1 MQRYYA
7 GCQAG
12 AEPSDFSPVAFLS
25 FPETP
30 RWLRIVLT
38 LVWAWLVARACV
50 ALHTP
55 IPWMI
60 GPLVGVSLVSML
72 GAPTESLTPLRN
84 TGQWVIGTAL
94 GLYFTPEVGVLIAS
108 LWWAIGLGVLWAL
121 ALGLGLGAW
130 LRRVHAGHFAAM
142 PAAQLRATTYFAGA
156 IGGASEM
163 TLIAERQGAR
173 TDLVAA
179 AHSLRVLLVTV
190 SIPFAMQFSGVAHL
204 DLSTP
209 GIREVHA
216 TGLAMLA
223 AFTLVGAL
231 AMRRLGRANPWFMG
245 ALLVTMVITLTGTQ
259 LSAIPPGLSAAAQ
272 LVIGIS
278 LGVRFTP
285 AFAHTA
291 PRWLASMGLATVVMM
306 LLCAGFGWVM
316 ALLTGLH
323 PATMVLGTA
332 PGGIAEMSI
341 TAKVLQL
348 GVPVVTAFQVCRL
361 VAVLILAEPVYHWW
375 RKRHPT

>member
-1 MQRYYA
+1 M
-7 GCQAG
+7 
-12 AEPSDFSPVAFLS
+12 SFLS
-25 FPETP
+25 SRPS
-30 RWLRIVLT
+30 WQRIVFT
-38 LVWAWLVARACV
+38 LVLAWLAARLCV

-60 GPLVGVSLVSML
+60 GPLLGVSLLSML
-72 GAPTESLTPLRN
+72 GLPTDSWTPLRN
-84 TGQWVIGTAL
+84 AGQWVIGSAL
-94 GLYFTPEVGVLIAS
+94 GLYFTPEVGALIAG
-108 LWWAIGLGVLWAL
+108 LWWAIALGVLWAL
-121 ALGLGLGAW
+121 ALGLGFGGW
-130 LRRVHAGHFAAM
+130 LRRVHAGHLTGLSAE
-142 PAAQLRATTYFAGA
+142 QLRCTTYFSGA

-190 SIPFAMQFSGVAHL
+190 SIPFAMQYSGVAHL
-204 DLSTP
+204 DVSAP
-209 GIREVHA
+209 GVRDVQPA
-216 TGLAMLA
+216 GLAIMAVL
-223 AFTLVGAL
+223 TLLGAL

-245 ALLVTMVITLTGTQ
+245 ALLATMVISLSGTQ
-259 LSAIPPGLSAAAQ
+259 LSAIPGPLSAAAQ

-285 AFAHTA
+285 AFMHTA
-291 PRWLASMGLATVVMM
+291 PRWLGSVAFATVLMMGL
-306 LLCAGFGWVM
+306 CAAFGWAM
-316 ALLTGLH
+316 SQLTGLH

-361 VAVLILAEPVYHWW
+361 VAVLILAEPVYRWW
-375 RKRHPT
+375 RKRHQT